1 MMKKLLA
8 TALLSLGFATPAF
21 ANDPELERFLEK
33 QVQSKLQTCVD
44 GIDQV
49 KKVGNRHFVA
59 YTVAGSYD
67 KEFGCS
73 GNASSS
79 NLAELSYNNGRY
91 SAVNL
96 NVLEN
101 QNFAYIE
108 NMSISDNGI
117 ATLDTLAYGDDDGQH
132 NPRDKYRV
140 KIRLI
145 DMKVL
150 SNQFMGRSPEND

>member
-8 TALLSLGFATPAF
+8 TALLSLGLTTPAL
-21 ANDPELERFLEK
+21 ADDPELERFLEK

-44 GIDQV
+44 GINQV
-49 KKVGNRHFVA
+49 KKVGNRYFVA
-59 YTVAGSYD
+59 YTAAGSYD

-73 GNASSS
+73 GNASWS

-91 SAVNL
+91 SVVNL
-96 NVLEN
+96 DVLEN
-101 QNFAYIE
+101 QNFTYIE
-108 NMSISDNGI
+108 NMSISDDGI
-117 ATLDTLAYGDDDGQH
+117 ATLDTLAYDDEDRQH

-140 KIRLI
+140 KIRLL

-150 SNQFMGRSPEND
+150 SNQFIGRAPEND